1 MQENRKYAAP
11 AVEKAFDILECL
23 ADQPSSMS
31 QTEIAKKLGR
41 SPNEIYRV
49 LVNLEERGYLIREG
63 RSGAY
68 RVSLKL
74 YNLSR
79 SIFPIEQIRRCAM
92 PHMDDFAVK
101 TGMSCHLCMLYQSQ
115 TMVIV
120 HASSPS
126 PVSLNI
132 AEGTLFSTVGTASGN
147 ILLANSKK
155 AVQDMLLARSADY
168 RAMQLDEKESV
179 PAYLSK
185 VRQEA
190 LAYRKDAL
198 ATGVESFATLIGQPE
213 GKFIASLAVSY
224 IQSQVKEMSHSRTS
238 NHNQII
244 QELMRTANL
253 ITNDL

>member
-11 AVEKAFDILECL
+11 AVEKVFDILECL
-23 ADQPSSMS
+23 AEQPVPMS

-41 SPNEIYRV
+41 SSNEIYRV

-63 RSGAY
+63 RSGTY

-92 PHMDDFAVK
+92 PYMDDFAVK
-101 TGMSCHLCMLYQSQ
+101 TGMSCHLCVLYQSQ

-132 AEGTLFSTVGTASGN
+132 AEGSLLSTVGTASGN

-155 AVQDMLLARSADY
+155 SVQDMLLARSADF
-168 RAMQLDEKESV
+168 RTMPLSEKAGM
-179 PAYLSK
+179 PAYLAT

-190 LAYRKDAL
+190 LACRKDAL
-198 ATGVESFATLIGQPE
+198 AKGVESYATLIGEPE
-213 GKFIASLAVSY
+213 GKIIASLSVSH
-224 IQSQVKEMSHSRTS
+224 IQTQLKEMKHAKAL
-238 NHNQII
+238 NKHDII
-244 QELMRTANL
+244 QELMRTAGL
-253 ITNDL
+253 ITDAL

>member
-23 ADQPSSMS
+23 AEQPLPMS

-41 SPNEIYRV
+41 SSNEIYRV

-132 AEGTLFSTVGTASGN
+132 AEGTLFSTLGTASGN

-155 AVQDMLLARSADY
+155 AVQDMLLARSADF
-168 RAMQLDEKESV
+168 RVMPEDDKARL
-179 PAYLSK
+179 PAYLKK
-185 VRQEA
+185 VRTEA

-198 ATGVESFATLIGQPE
+198 ATGVESFATLIGEPE
-213 GKFIASLAVSY
+213 GKIIASLAVSY
-224 IQSQVKEMSHSRTS
+224 IQSQVKEMRRAQTPIKDD
-238 NHNQII
+238 II
-244 QELMRTANL
+244 EELMRTARL
-253 ITNDL
+253 INDVY